1 VDCFGTRVRS
11 FGNRLAIVDP
21 AGSWTYA
28 QLDADASRLAGA
40 LLDGAT
46 DLAEARVAL
55 LCTPGRDFV
64 TALLACWAAGG
75 IAVPVHPGHPHPEQ
89 AYVVRQSGASLI
101 VSSREYDDD
110 ARRLASE
117 VAARSVAVDAA
128 SAPVEPGELD
138 DARRALIIYTSGTTG
153 APKGVVHTHSTLRAQ
168 AASLADAWAWSADD
182 RIILVLPL
190 HHVHGLVNVALCAL
204 WSGAVCEAPGNF
216 DARATWDRLASG
228 DLTLFMAVPTI
239 YTRLI
244 TAWTEAAPFDRERWS
259 AGAAHLRLMVS
270 GSAALPVATLER
282 WRDITGHVLLER
294 YGMTELGMALSNSLT
309 SRVAG
314 KVGFPL
320 PGVHI
325 RIVDDASLD
334 VPDGTAGELLV
345 RGPNVFLEYWR
356 DPEATASA
364 FVDGWFRTGDVAVR
378 EPEGYRLLGRASV
391 DIIKS
396 GGEKVSALE
405 VEEALRAHPD
415 IADCAVVGLPDEE
428 WGERVCA
435 AVVLRDGASLDSDDL
450 RAWAK
455 SRVAPAKVPARVLFR
470 RELPRNALGKVIK
483 PEVVG
488 LFRS

>member
-1 VDCFGTRVRS
+1 
-11 FGNRLAIVDP
+11 
-21 AGSWTYA
+21 
-28 QLDADASRLAGA
+28 
-40 LLDGAT
+40 
-46 DLAEARVAL
+46 
-55 LCTPGRDFV
+55 
-64 TALLACWAAGG
+64 
-75 IAVPVHPGHPHPEQ
+75 
-89 AYVVRQSGASLI
+89 
-101 VSSREYDDD
+101 
-110 ARRLASE
+110 
-117 VAARSVAVDAA
+117 
-128 SAPVEPGELD
+128 
-138 DARRALIIYTSGTTG
+138 
-153 APKGVVHTHSTLRAQ
+153 
-168 AASLADAWAWSADD
+168 
-182 RIILVLPL
+182 
-190 HHVHGLVNVALCAL
+190 
-204 WSGAVCEAPGNF
+204 
-216 DARATWDRLASG
+216 
-228 DLTLFMAVPTI
+228 
-239 YTRLI
+239 
-244 TAWTEAAPFDRERWS
+244 
-259 AGAAHLRLMVS
+259 
-270 GSAALPVATLER
+270 
-282 WRDITGHVLLER
+282 
-294 YGMTELGMALSNSLT
+294 
-309 SRVAG
+309 
-314 KVGFPL
+314 
-320 PGVHI
+320 
-325 RIVDDASLD
+325 
-334 VPDGTAGELLV
+334 LV